1 MNPSSC
7 SNAST
12 ERRSFRS
19 TLAVLWL
26 AAWGL
31 LGGALLWGA
40 GDTARTDA
48 AANSTSTV
56 SHVETTPV
64 SYQPIEAVQVG
75 DRVLTQAT
83 ESQEAH
89 DASTTSIHAPEAEPS
104 SASARDLDAEPVDPD
119 TWKRVELRPVGDDPG
134 RVEIVLLRPTWWL
147 EAHDARLGGRITLH
161 MSELGLSGP
170 CRVVA
175 IGPCPPIEPGPGR
188 VVTGAFNRPGARVL
202 DLHLEGEPAPIGT
215 TASHPFYSLD
225 RAAFVSAGDL
235 AVGERLKRL
244 DGRPARV
251 ARLETRPELQRVFNL
266 EVHGEHVYRVADAGV
281 LVHNSC
287 SRKRINGETPHT
299 IRGREAHSKYNPGP
313 GFQKE
318 VVLPSGKRPDGVHWD
333 DRIVSEL
340 KPNNRRARRRG
351 ERQLSGYVDELE
363 HITGDKWASR
373 LDTYDP

>member
-1 MNPSSC
+1 
-7 SNAST
+7 
-12 ERRSFRS
+12 
-19 TLAVLWL
+19 
-26 AAWGL
+26 
-31 LGGALLWGA
+31 LLWGA
-40 GDTARTDA
+40 GDAARPDA
-48 AANSTSTV
+48 AASLTKTV
-56 SHVETTPV
+56 SGVETTPV

-104 SASARDLDAEPVDPD
+104 SASSLDLDAEPVDPD

-147 EAHDARLGGRITLH
+147 EANDARVGGRVDLH
-161 MSELGLSGP
+161 MPELGLSGP
-170 CRVVA
+170 CRVEA

-202 DLHLEGEPAPIGT
+202 DLYLEGEPKPIGT
-215 TASHPFYSLD
+215 TANHPFYSID

-235 AVGERLKRL
+235 AVGERLERL

-251 ARLETRPELQRVFNL
+251 ARLEARPGLQRVFNL

-287 SRKRINGETPHT
+287 PGRSNAEFEEGIYEFNDRTSGGLPYIGQSGQRSQRIRSHGRAGRMTPGTEKFTHVPGGKLERELAEMKRIQE
-299 IRGREAHSKYNPGP
+299 
-313 GFQKE
+313 
-318 VVLPSGKRPDGVHWD
+318 
-333 DRIVSEL
+333 
-340 KPNNRRARRRG
+340 
-351 ERQLSGYVDELE
+351 
-363 HITGDKWASR
+363 ITGGVSARHSSKVANKVDPIGPKRRPSLGMDEP
-373 LDTYDP
+373 LDH